1 MCGIKGDSLL
11 MQWNMKNRID
21 YVIASL
27 HLGNNNTDNNQL
39 LYEKTQSL
47 LIKGPRL
54 ASHFG
59 DRSRFTVIDN
69 SFRVS
74 INNLQ
79 YNDEAS
85 YLLTVILSGLP
96 PAVDEAKITIVKV
109 IKVKGKD
116 KEICFYQFSQ
126 KI

>member
-1 MCGIKGDSLL
+1 MSGIKGDSLV

-21 YVIASL
+21 YAIASL

-69 SFRVS
+69 SFRVT
-74 INNLQ
+74 ITNLQ
-79 YNDEAS
+79 YSDEAS
-85 YLLTVILSGLP
+85 YLLTVILSGLS

-109 IKVKGKD
+109 VKVKGKD